1 MNGLSQTLHMWLQD
15 QILFSVTLGEV
26 GRSIF
31 LTEDEANEI
40 YFLWIL

>member
-1 MNGLSQTLHMWLQD
+1 MGRLYQTLHMWLQD
-15 QILFSVTLGEV
+15 QILFLVTLGEA